1 MPYKTVLLNHVIVED
16 RATLLS
22 VQAQLSLI
30 LRSSGALL
38 IGWIADNR
46 STEQALFVLAL
57 ALFVSII
64 VINVLSKG
72 QINELVNENEN
83 LTT

>member
-64 VINVLSKG
+64 VINVLFKG